1 MAYLALIVE
10 DVVINKW
17 EINDEVI
24 ILGRAKDCDIQIDD
38 QSVSSKHA
46 RLVVEADPYLDGAE
60 NIYIEDLKS
69 TNGTELNG
77 RKVSREKLADGDMI
91 KVGFN
96 QFRFVNS
103 DSKGLDDTAV
113 IVN

>member
-10 DVVINKW
+10 DVIINKW
-17 EINDEVI
+17 ELIDEVT

-46 RLVVEADPYLDGAE
+46 RIIAEPDPFLDG
-60 NIYIEDLKS
+60 NRNMFIEDLRS

-77 RKVSREKLADGDMI
+77 QPVSKEKLSDGDSLKI
-91 KVGFN
+91 GFTDFQYIEN
-96 QFRFVNS
+96 
-103 DSKGLDDTAV
+103 DSNNLDETAV
-113 IVN
+113 ILS